1 MTDIFNQA
9 VEAMRRMPS
18 AERDSIAQA
27 IVSLAG
33 HEAGPLDV
41 EPEHLPYVLE
51 GLAQIERGAFVEG
64 EPEEIVA
71 RAFERARRNAQ

>member
-1 MTDIFNQA
+1 MTDIFEQA
-9 VEAMRRMPS
+9 VEALRKMPT

-33 HEAGPLDV
+33 HEVGPLDV
-41 EPEHLPYVLE
+41 ESDHLPFVLE
-51 GLAQIERGAFVEG
+51 GLAQIERGEFAEG

-71 RAFERARRNAQ
+71 RAFERARRAQ